1 MKKFIAVM
9 CMLLPMLMLF
19 GCGKNTQPEGGNVY
33 QVYEVNREDTKIQSR
48 QFVTT
53 ESGRDNLIP
62 LLLLE
67 LQQIPSQTDMRPA
80 IPDYVEIKSTSC
92 DEGSLLIDFGDGY
105 HKLSRTAEVLTRAAI
120 VRTLSQIEG
129 VNYVSFLIDGIALEN
144 SYGVPIGTMSADQFI
159 DNSGNEINTQ
169 EKVSLA
175 LFYGSKKGDQLIKV
189 NREVVYNRNISLEKL
204 VLEQLILGTSED
216 EMKEMGA
223 YAVINPDTKIISV
236 MVSDGICYVN
246 VDPTFLTQLGSA
258 SAEVVIYSIVN
269 SLAEL
274 SDINKVQIS
283 VDGKTNLA
291 YKEVMPLSQIYER
304 NLELVAE

>member
-19 GCGKNTQPEGGNVY
+19 GCGKNMQPEGGNVY

-105 HKLSRTAEVLTRAAI
+105 HKLGRTAEVLTRAAI

-169 EKVSLA
+169 EKVSLT

-216 EMKEMGA
+216 EMKE
-223 YAVINPDTKIISV
+223 IIQ
-236 MVSDGICYVN
+236 
-246 VDPTFLTQLGSA
+246 TA
-258 SAEVVIYSIVN
+258 
-269 SLAEL
+269 
-274 SDINKVQIS
+274 
-283 VDGKTNLA
+283 
-291 YKEVMPLSQIYER
+291 
-304 NLELVAE
+304 